1 MIDGFDYKEPACPLC
16 GGKEFYNPELSPAAG
31 RIPVKRI
38 MEKTDGFYKKNDLA
52 GAAAHLEYWLE
63 EARALND
70 KNGELSVINELLGV
84 YRKTANTEKGTDAA
98 ENALSLIEELD
109 LSGSVS
115 AATIILNVA
124 TLFKAFGKADKAV
137 PLYEKVQKIYDG
149 NLKPNDP
156 LKAGLYNNF
165 ALALADVGETEK
177 AEKLYLSAI
186 EIMENAENGKIDAA
200 ISYINLA
207 HLYDAQKTP
216 KDKITDCLFKAYNL
230 LCDEKNPQDSY
241 LAFVYSK
248 CYPSFGYFGYAK
260 IAEELKNLSEKLY
273 ERS

>member
-1 MIDGFDYKEPACPLC
+1 MIDPADYKEPACPLC
-16 GGKEFYNPELSPAAG
+16 GGKEFYNPELSDASG

-38 MEKTDGFYKKNDLA
+38 MEKTDGFYKTNDLA
-52 GAAAHLEYWLE
+52 GAESHLTYWLK
-63 EARALND
+63 EAETLRD

-84 YRKTANTEKGTDAA
+84 YRKKSEKERGLTSAKRA
-98 ENALSLIEELD
+98 IKLIDELG
-109 LSGSVS
+109 LSGTVS
-115 AATIILNVA
+115 AATVMLNVA
-124 TLFKAFGKADKAV
+124 TLFKAFNKPKDAV
-137 PLYEKVQKIYDG
+137 SLYEKVEKIYDE
-149 NLKPNDP
+149 NLEDTDP

-165 ALALADVGETEK
+165 ALALADIGEDEK
-177 AEKLYLSAI
+177 AEKMYFSAI
-186 EIMENAENGKIDAA
+186 KIMENAENGKIDAA

-207 HLYDAQKTP
+207 HLYDGQKNT

-230 LCDEKNPQDSY
+230 LFDESNEENSY

-260 IAEELKNLSEKLY
+260 IAEELKNISEKIY